1 MFAISVLEGIPGEE
15 ESGAARANRGLA
27 GLVRLLRQLMMS
39 PEEAADL
46 PGGSRGQGG
55 VAVGLA
61 DPRQS
66 LAATATASLI
76 LDQLSRTEES
86 RKDEP

>member
-1 MFAISVLEGIPGEE
+1 MFAISILEGIPGEE
-15 ESGAARANRGLA
+15 KSGAARATRGLT
-27 GLVRLLRQLMMS
+27 GLLRLLRQLMMS

-46 PGGSRGQGG
+46 PGGLRGQGG

-61 DPRQS
+61 DPRQP

-76 LDQLSRTEES
+76 LDQLARTEAS
-86 RKDEP
+86 RKAEP